1 MTRMKDS
8 GIEWIG
14 EVPEDWGITKIKFT
28 TQLNG
33 RIGWQ
38 GLTSAEYKEE
48 GPYLIT
54 GTDFLDGKINFE
66 TAVHIDEK
74 RWFEAKQIQVE
85 NGDLL
90 ITKDGTV
97 GKVAIIEGLMEKAS
111 LNSGVLRIQTTEV
124 ISRRFLFYVLK
135 SDVFWLWFNYT
146 NSGAST
152 ILHLYQNVFDEFSY
166 AFPKSLFVQT
176 QIADFLDKKVAQ
188 LDKVKSLLE
197 EQIKTLEDY
206 RQSLIYETVTKGL
219 DKTVPLKDS
228 GVDWIGQI
236 PEGWGVKR
244 LKNILSDEKDN
255 MKVGPFGSALSGND
269 IKSFGKKWVYNQRT
283 VLDNNF
289 ITTDS
294 FIDDTKWE
302 ELKSFSVKAGD
313 VLLTTRGTIGKIAI
327 VPENNQVGIIHPCL
341 IRFRLNEGML
351 SGELLKYIFNDTDL
365 VKNQLHYLSNSTTI
379 DVIYS
384 YNLKNIFLPVI
395 PESVQ
400 NKITDFLKREIARI
414 NQMIAI
420 KKEQIENINKQRQT
434 LIYDYVTGK
443 RRV

>member
-14 EVPEDWGITKIKFT
+14 EVPEEWGITKIKFT

-166 AFPKSLFVQT
+166 AFPKSLFEQT

-236 PEGWGVKR
+236 PEGWGVKSIKHIFDVIGSGTTPDSSKTEYYDGDINWLQSGDLYKTDYVDSVSKTITELGYLSSAS
-244 LKNILSDEKDN
+244 LKIYEAPFLAIAMYGASIGNLAISKIDACVNQAVVVLKGKEDTVRFVKFGLEISKSELIFAAQGGTQPNI
-255 MKVGPFGSALSGND
+255 
-269 IKSFGKKWVYNQRT
+269 
-283 VLDNNF
+283 
-289 ITTDS
+289 
-294 FIDDTKWE
+294 
-302 ELKSFSVKAGD
+302 
-313 VLLTTRGTIGKIAI
+313 
-327 VPENNQVGIIHPCL
+327 NQVL
-341 IRFRLNEGML
+341 IKNWLIPFP
-351 SGELLKYIFNDTDL
+351 GEIE
-365 VKNQLHYLSNSTTI
+365 I
-379 DVIYS
+379 
-384 YNLKNIFLPVI
+384 
-395 PESVQ
+395 
-400 NKITDFLKREIARI
+400 REIADFLDKKTEQI

>member
-1 MTRMKDS
+1 MKDS

-14 EVPEDWGITKIKFT
+14 EVPEEWGITKIKFI

-85 NGDLL
+85 NGELL

-97 GKVAIIEGLMEKAS
+97 GKVAIIEGLNEKAS
-111 LNSGVLRIQTTEV
+111 LNSGVLRIQTTKN

-152 ILHLYQNVFDEFSY
+152 ILHLYQNVFDEFSFT
-166 AFPKSLFVQT
+166 FPNISEQT

-228 GVDWIGQI
+228 GVDWIGQM
-236 PEGWGVKR
+236 PEGWGRKR
-244 LKNILSDEKDN
+244 LKYLVNISTGTSNTQDKALDEE
-255 MKVGPFGSALSGND
+255 GYPFFVRS
-269 IKSFGKKWVYNQRT
+269 QT
-283 VLDNNF
+283 VEKLPTYTHD
-289 ITTDS
+289 
-294 FIDDTKWE
+294 E
-302 ELKSFSVKAGD
+302 EVILTAGD
-313 VLLTTRGTIGKIAI
+313 GVGVGKVFHYYKGKFTAHQRVYLLT
-327 VPENNQVGIIHPCL
+327 
-341 IRFRLNEGML
+341 RFEQIDA
-351 SGELLKYIFNDTDL
+351 KYLF
-365 VKNQLHYLSNSTTI
+365 YYFSS
-379 DVIYS
+379 
-384 YNLKNIFLPVI
+384 NLKNEVLLGGAKSTVDSIRLPMLTNFVVTLPSTDEQTRI
-395 PESVQ
+395 A
-400 NKITDFLKREIARI
+400 DFLDKKTEQI

-420 KKEQIENINKQRQT
+420 KKEQIKNINKQRQT

>member
-14 EVPEDWGITKIKFT
+14 EVPEEWGITKIKFT

-66 TAVHIDEK
+66 TAVHIDER

-97 GKVAIIEGLMEKAS
+97 GKVAIIEGLNEKAS
-111 LNSGVLRIQTTEV
+111 LNSGVLRIQTTEN

-152 ILHLYQNVFDEFSY
+152 ILHLYQNVFDEFSFT
-166 AFPKSLFVQT
+166 FPNVSEQT
-176 QIADFLDKKVAQ
+176 QIAAFLDKKVAQ

-236 PEGWGVKR
+236 PEGWEIGR
-244 LKNILSDEKDN
+244 LKHFYNLFA
-255 MKVGPFGSALSGND
+255 GGD
-269 IKSFGKKWVYNQRT
+269 IQ
-283 VLDNNF
+283 
-289 ITTDS
+289 
-294 FIDDTKWE
+294 E
-302 ELKSFSVKAGD
+302 ENFSVEFDDKFCYP
-313 VLLTTRGTIGKIAI
+313 V
-327 VPENNQVGIIHPCL
+327 
-341 IRFRLNEGML
+341 
-351 SGELLKYIFNDTDL
+351 
-365 VKNQLHYLSNSTTI
+365 LSNSKENNGIFGYSNVYRFEEGTVTVTGRGDIGYAEYRTFKYFPIIRLLVCVPFIKTDGRFTTYWINSAVIEKNQTAVSQLTRFTLGELPFPKI
-379 DVIYS
+379 D
-384 YNLKNIFLPVI
+384 L
-395 PESVQ
+395 EVQ
-400 NKITDFLKREIARI
+400 REIADFLDKKTEQI

-443 RRV
+443 RRVRR

>member
-14 EVPEDWGITKIKFT
+14 EVPEEWGITKIKFT

-97 GKVAIIEGLMEKAS
+97 GKVAIIEGLNEKAS
-111 LNSGVLRIQTTEV
+111 LNSGVLRIQTTEN

-152 ILHLYQNVFDEFSY
+152 ILHLYQNVFDEFSFT
-166 AFPKSLFVQT
+166 FPNVSEQT
-176 QIADFLDKKVAQ
+176 QIADFLDKKVDQ

-236 PEGWGVKR
+236 PEGWGLSR
-244 LKNILSDEKDN
+244 LKAISSIER
-255 MKVGPFGSALSGND
+255 GASP
-269 IKSFGKKWVYNQRT
+269 RP
-283 VLDNNF
+283 
-289 ITTDS
+289 
-294 FIDDTKWE
+294 ID
-302 ELKSFSVKAGD
+302 
-313 VLLTTRGTIGKIAI
+313 
-327 VPENNQVGIIHPCL
+327 
-341 IRFRLNEGML
+341 
-351 SGELLKYIFNDTDL
+351 KYIAEDGVNWIRIGDAKKGSKYIYSTKL
-365 VKNQLHYLSNSTTI
+365 KITKLGSSLSKYIIPGTLILSNSMSFGQPYITSIFGCIHDGWLSITPKNNVLKEYLYWTLLSEVCLSQFKYLSIGAVVENLSVDKVGNTVILLPSLSEQKQIANFLDKKTEQI
-379 DVIYS
+379 D
-384 YNLKNIFLPVI
+384 
-395 PESVQ
+395 
-400 NKITDFLKREIARI
+400 
-414 NQMIAI
+414 QMISI